1 MSADYPNTFSEAM
14 DYGSDLDYEDYLQ
27 YIYNEDLHVEK
38 PTIAYEPKI
47 DKFILDAPDGERFYF
62 RDYEGAED
70 FWMLNFKEDV
80 ELDA

>member
-1 MSADYPNTFSEAM
+1 M
-14 DYGSDLDYEDYLQ
+14 Q

-38 PTIAYEPKI
+38 PTIAYESKV
-47 DKFILDAPDGERFYF
+47 DKFILDGPDGERYYF

-80 ELDA
+80 DLDA

>member
-1 MSADYPNTFSEAM
+1 M
-14 DYGSDLDYEDYLQ
+14 DLGSDLDYEDYLKF
-27 YIYNEDLHVEK
+27 IYNEEK
-38 PTIAYEPKI
+38 AMTGPKIEYELKI
-47 DKFILDAPDGERFYF
+47 DKFILDSPEGERYYF

>member
-1 MSADYPNTFSEAM
+1 MSTDYPNTFSEST

-27 YIYNEDLHVEK
+27 YIYNDNLHMEE
-38 PTIAYEPKI
+38 PTIAYESKV
-47 DKFILDAPDGERFYF
+47 DKFILEAPDGERYYF

-80 ELDA
+80 DLDA